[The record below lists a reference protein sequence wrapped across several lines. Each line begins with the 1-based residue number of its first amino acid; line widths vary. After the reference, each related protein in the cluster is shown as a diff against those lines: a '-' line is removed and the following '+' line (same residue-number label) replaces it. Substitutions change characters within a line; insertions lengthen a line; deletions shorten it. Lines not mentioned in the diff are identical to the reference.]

1 MLIDDPGEVLA
12 VLTDDGCPVPPVP
25 PAGGTGVA
33 WLRAC
38 VVRFSSGAEHR
49 RRRALVEAR
58 LARVEPAALRGPEP
72 AVALAEALGL
82 HGIRAATVASVAAV
96 YQPVYE
102 PTPEADA
109 AVAELVAACGGVAD
123 EDAAATI
130 CLLVQAH
137 QATLDLIA
145 GALRGGITVA
155 ETLRTDPPV
164 RRTRRLRG
172 GRVVEVDL
180 TTRPFGAGPHACP
193 GRAHAIALAEN
204 VVAACSTTGM
214 DPRVQEALAAI
225 GRQDWDAVKRVLHPY
240 LHWTDADGTLRGRT
254 KVLAHLAGRPAPA
267 PPADYELR
275 DGQIYRWAG

>member
-1 MLIDDPGEVLA
+1 MLIDDPDEVLA

-33 WLRAC
+33 WLRAQ

-58 LARVEPAALRGPEP
+58 LARIEPAALRGPEP
-72 AVALAEALGL
+72 TVTLAEALGL
-82 HGIRAATVASVAAV
+82 NGIRATTVATVAAV
-96 YQPVYE
+96 YQPVHE
-102 PTPEADA
+102 PTAEADA

-123 EDAAATI
+123 EHTAATI
-130 CLLVQAH
+130 GLLVQAH

-145 GALRGGITVA
+145 GTLRNGTSVA

-180 TTRPFGAGPHACP
+180 TTLPFGAGAHACP
-193 GRAHAIALAEN
+193 GRAHATALAEN
-204 VVAACSTTGM
+204 VVAACSATGRSDLPLGRLKVPAGQGPSALRSQGRSPASPIRARGLACADKGTSEGHGGDS
-214 DPRVQEALAAI
+214 DPAR
-225 GRQDWDAVKRVLHPY
+225 R
-240 LHWTDADGTLRGRT
+240 
-254 KVLAHLAGRPAPA
+254 RP
-267 PPADYELR
+267 
-275 DGQIYRWAG
+275 